1 MKYCRTCADWRN
13 CFIGNEGSKTS
24 DIPMFRME
32 TCYCTIILYTK
43 IQIATFCIGKSYN
56 NINNIVIR

>member
-1 MKYCRTCADWRN
+1 
-13 CFIGNEGSKTS
+13 
-24 DIPMFRME
+24 MFRME